1 MQFWKKFKLE
11 IQWIWVQGGHEVVR
25 VRKNCDENCI
35 YEALLIQEWCHI
47 AAERRI
53 LPCHPTH
60 TRQDNNAK
68 NNSFKKWK
76 ILWRRHL
83 DEMLRLERMAENF
96 SWESTKT
103 SVKGKI
109 KGNWLTFSNLKLR
122 GLFSER
128 RNYSFPET
136 LSTFN
141 PNFNT
146 FLLYSMSPITSTL
159 PNLIFNYSSSQYH
172 LNKLIIITA
181 SCWKRFLHLTS
192 EILNFSAFLMTLVL
206 PSLNLF
212 PSVTTI
218 ICWVNKSIPGL

>member
-1 MQFWKKFKLE
+1 MRTVFMKLFSSKNDATQLLRGEFSPATPHTLAKITMQ
-11 IQWIWVQGGHEVVR
+11 
-25 VRKNCDENCI
+25 
-35 YEALLIQEWCHI
+35 
-47 AAERRI
+47 
-53 LPCHPTH
+53 
-60 TRQDNNAK
+60 K

-172 LNKLIIITA
+172 LNKLIIIAA

-212 PSVTTI
+212 LSVTTI